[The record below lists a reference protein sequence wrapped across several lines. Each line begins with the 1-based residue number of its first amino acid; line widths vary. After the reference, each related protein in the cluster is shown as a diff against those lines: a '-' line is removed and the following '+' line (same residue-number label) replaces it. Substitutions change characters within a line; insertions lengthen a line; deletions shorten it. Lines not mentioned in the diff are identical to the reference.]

1 MLYTAV
7 TLGVPVAIR
16 YPRGKVEGVAIE
28 KTMKTLPLGKA
39 EVLCAGSDL
48 AVFALGK
55 TVYPALSAATL
66 LKSKGISATIVN
78 SRFVNPLDQELVC
91 TLAQKTGK
99 ILTVEENVLAGGF
112 GSALLETLEHNNI
125 TGVKVKRL
133 GIPDRFVE
141 HGSSDILRKKYGL
154 DGAGIFQTACELLE

>member
-1 MLYTAV
+1 
-7 TLGVPVAIR
+7 
-16 YPRGKVEGVAIE
+16 
-28 KTMKTLPLGKA
+28 MKTLPLGKA

-66 LKSKGISATIVN
+66 LKNKGISAAIVN

-141 HGSSDILRKKYGL
+141 HGAPDILRKKYGL
-154 DGAGIFQTACELLE
+154 DATGIFQAACKLLELKNEEGHAITLSGQYRLYF